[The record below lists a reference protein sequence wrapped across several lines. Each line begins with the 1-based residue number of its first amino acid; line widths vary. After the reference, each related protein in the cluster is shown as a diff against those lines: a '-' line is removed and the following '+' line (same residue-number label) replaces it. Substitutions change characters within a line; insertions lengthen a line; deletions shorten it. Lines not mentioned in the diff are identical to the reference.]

1 MADVRGYTTLTE
13 GLTPFEVTELANRFY
28 EAGSVALLSAEGLLG
43 QIEGDLVMGLFVP
56 GLAGKRTYRRKSV
69 EGACRLLEAV
79 GYGQRGGNWLEVGV
93 GIATGEE
100 FVGNVG
106 GGGYKDF
113 TALGD
118 VTNTAARLSSAA
130 GAGEILVDA
139 ATYEAVADE
148 HPCAKRRT
156 LELKGKTRPVQAVTI
171 RVHEVETQAAST
183 EVSSQ
188 VKNEQATV
196 VEG

>member
-1 MADVRGYTTLTE
+1 MADVRGYTTMTE
-13 GLTPFEVTELANRFY
+13 ALAPLEVTAIANRFY
-28 EAGSVALLSAEGLLG
+28 VAGSAALLGADGLLG

-56 GLAGKRTYRRKSV
+56 GLAGKREYRRKAV
-69 EGACRLLEAV
+69 EGALRLLTAV
-79 GYGQRGGNWLEVGV
+79 GYGSTEGNWLNVGI

-130 GAGEILVDA
+130 AAGEILVDA
-139 ATYEAVADE
+139 QTYEDVAAE
-148 HPCAKRRT
+148 HPDAEPRE
-156 LELKGKTRPVQAVTI
+156 LDLKGKSAPVAV
-171 RVHEVETQAAST
+171 AAIHAFRTAHT
-183 EVSSQ
+183 EVG
-188 VKNEQATV
+188 VRT
-196 VEG
+196 

>member
-13 GLTPFEVTELANRFY
+13 GLSPLEVAALANRYY
-28 EAGSVALLSAEGLLG
+28 EAGSAALLGADGLLG
-43 QIEGDLVMGLFVP
+43 QIEGDAVMGLFVP
-56 GLAGKRTYRRKSV
+56 GLAGKREYRRKAV
-69 EGACRLLEAV
+69 EGARRLLVAV
-79 GYGQRGGNWLEVGV
+79 GYGSPGGSWLEVGV

-130 GAGEILVDA
+130 AAGEILVDA
-139 ATYEAVADE
+139 HTYQAVAAE
-148 HPCAKRRT
+148 HPDAERRDLT
-156 LELKGKTRPVQAVTI
+156 LKGKAVPIAVAAIEPFRPVM
-171 RVHEVETQAAST
+171 RD
-183 EVSSQ
+183 
-188 VKNEQATV
+188 
-196 VEG
+196 